1 MRSNSAFDDERV
13 NEIISL
19 VYQLRDHAMMDG
31 SFEARRILNGDI
43 AKTEHVFE
51 LAAKRTDTLALRSV
65 DEAEFVVMLS
75 YLITFTENLNTHF
88 SETADE
94 VRKSYLSL
102 RDGMNLHSW
111 LSARTNAKR
120 QGEVGHD

>member
-1 MRSNSAFDDERV
+1 MRSKPGFDDERGKEV
-13 NEIISL
+13 ASL
-19 VYQLRDHAMMDG
+19 YDQLRHHALIDG
-31 SFEARRILNGDI
+31 AFEARRILNGDI

-51 LAAKRTDTLALRSV
+51 LAAKRTETFALRSLE
-65 DEAEFVVMLS
+65 EAEFVVMLS
-75 YLITFTENLNTHF
+75 YLVIFTENLHSHF

-111 LSARTNAKR
+111 LSARTNAEK
-120 QGEVGHD
+120 QSEAGHA